1 MTASARQ
8 LMLNMT
14 ASARQHG
21 LPRISISR
29 RSAMK
34 GKTISAAQLVRA
46 GACKSQ
52 VTLFRSIFGPRPVAV
67 TVKLARA
74 HADKFSWNW
83 ASQNL
88 LTASAS
94 AEYDRACASA
104 LAEYNRVRASASAE
118 YDRACASAWADY
130 TRACASASAEY
141 DRACASAW

>member
-8 LMLNMT
+8 HWLNIT

-46 GACKSQ
+46 GACEDQ
-52 VTLFRSIFGPRPVAV
+52 VHLFRSIFGPRPVAV
-67 TVKLARA
+67 TVKLALA
-74 HADKFSWNW
+74 HADKFRWNW

-88 LTASAS
+88 LTAPAY
-94 AEYDRACASA
+94 AEYDRI
-104 LAEYNRVRASASAE
+104 RAPA
-118 YDRACASAWADY
+118 
-130 TRACASASAEY
+130 
-141 DRACASAW
+141 